1 MSIRASPSVPRPA
14 VTYTAVVGGVIER
27 LRTQRG
33 MNQNMVAAAL
43 GIGQPA
49 YSKLENGESTMSIAQ
64 LRVVAERLGTS
75 PWMVLRE
82 ADMLTQQLLAQ
93 GVEIKNEKEAST
105 GAILIG
111 LGILAALLAA
121 GGK

>member
-1 MSIRASPSVPRPA
+1 MSPRATPPIARPA

-33 MNQNMVAAAL
+33 LNQNQLAGAL
-43 GIGQPA
+43 GIGQSA
-49 YSKLENGESTMSIAQ
+49 YSRLESGETAMTIAQ
-64 LRVVAERLGTS
+64 LRAIAEQLATS
-75 PWMVLRE
+75 PGLLLRE
-82 ADMLTQQLLAQ
+82 ADMLTDRLRAQ
-93 GVEIKNEKEAST
+93 GVEIKNEKEIST

-111 LGILAALLAA
+111 LGILAALLA